1 MWDRSWV
8 PSTAQLLPSMP
19 GAPGVALRPWS
30 PPDLGSPS
38 GSTRAVSFFDYLRKV
53 PDYLA
58 DEWSRYVDL
67 GRDHLEVVLVAM
79 LIATVL
85 GVGLG
90 IATYRRPPAAKA
102 VLTVTSTFLTIPS
115 FALFGLF
122 IPLFGLGYK
131 PAVVAL
137 VMYAL
142 LPIVRNTITG
152 LRGVDP
158 AVSESALGMGLS
170 RTQRLWRIEMPLA
183 WPVIITG
190 LRVSTLLTVG
200 IAAIA
205 AIVNGPG
212 LGGPIFQGLRATGT
226 QRGFNQAF
234 SGTLGVVVLALAL
247 DAAYLLLARLT
258 TSKGL
263 R

>member
-1 MWDRSWV
+1 M
-8 PSTAQLLPSMP
+8 TFL
-19 GAPGVALRPWS
+19 
-30 PPDLGSPS
+30 
-38 GSTRAVSFFDYLRKV
+38 DYLRNV
-53 PDYLA
+53 PAYLGE
-58 DEWSRYVDL
+58 EWPSYVGL
-67 GRDHLEVVLVAM
+67 AREHLQVVAIAMLVAT
-79 LIATVL
+79 AV

-90 IATYRRPPAAKA
+90 VATYRRPPAARA
-102 VLTVTSTFLTIPS
+102 VLTITSAFLTIPS
-115 FALFGLF
+115 FALYGLF
-122 IPLFGLGYK
+122 IPVLGLGSK

-152 LRGVDP
+152 LRSVDP
-158 AVSESALGMGLS
+158 AVTESAVGMGLS
-170 RTQRLWRIEMPLA
+170 RLQRLRRIELPLA
-183 WPVIITG
+183 WPVIVTG
-190 LRVSTLLTVG
+190 IRVSTMLTVG

-226 QRGFNQAF
+226 QRGFNLAF

-247 DAAYLLLARLT
+247 DAAFLLIIRLT
-258 TSKGL
+258 TSRGL

>member
-1 MWDRSWV
+1 MD
-8 PSTAQLLPSMP
+8 
-19 GAPGVALRPWS
+19 
-30 PPDLGSPS
+30 
-38 GSTRAVSFFDYLRKV
+38 FFDYLGDV
-53 PDYLA
+53 PSYLR
-58 DEWSRYVDL
+58 DNWPDLLDLTVDHA
-67 GRDHLEVVLVAM
+67 RVVIVAM
-79 LIATVL
+79 LIATVV

-90 IATYRRPPAAKA
+90 LLTYRTPPAAKA
-102 VLTVTSTFLTIPS
+102 VLTVTATFLTIPS

-122 IPLFGLGYK
+122 IPILGLGYR
-131 PAVVAL
+131 PTVVAL

-152 LRGVDP
+152 LRSVDP
-158 AVSESALGMGLS
+158 AITESALGMGLS
-170 RTQRLWRIEMPLA
+170 RLQRLRRIEVPLA

-190 LRVSTLLTVG
+190 IRVSTLITVG
-200 IAAIA
+200 ITAIA

-234 SGTLGVVVLALAL
+234 GGTLGVVVLALAF
-247 DAAYLLLARLT
+247 DALFLVIARLT

>member
-1 MWDRSWV
+1 MD
-8 PSTAQLLPSMP
+8 
-19 GAPGVALRPWS
+19 
-30 PPDLGSPS
+30 
-38 GSTRAVSFFDYLRKV
+38 FFDYLGKA
-53 PDYLA
+53 PSYLA
-58 DEWSRYVDL
+58 DNWSDL
-67 GRDHLEVVLVAM
+67 LDLTLEHAQVVLVAM
-79 LIATVL
+79 LAATVI

-90 IATYRRPPAAKA
+90 FLTYRRPPAARLA
-102 VLTVTSTFLTIPS
+102 LTVTGTFLTIPS

-122 IPLFGLGYK
+122 IPVLGLGYR
-131 PAVVAL
+131 PTVVAL

-152 LRGVDP
+152 LLSVDP
-158 AVSESALGMGLS
+158 AITESALGMGLS
-170 RTQRLWRIEMPLA
+170 RWQRLRRIELPLA

-190 LRVSTLLTVG
+190 IRVSTLITVG

-234 SGTLGVVVLALAL
+234 SGTLGVVVLALVF
-247 DAAYLLLARLT
+247 DAAFLVIARLT
-258 TSKGL
+258 TSRGL

>member
-1 MWDRSWV
+1 MTFLDYLSGV
-8 PSTAQLLPSMP
+8 PSYLGEEWRDLLALAGEHAQ
-19 GAPGVALRPWS
+19 
-30 PPDLGSPS
+30 
-38 GSTRAVSFFDYLRKV
+38 
-53 PDYLA
+53 
-58 DEWSRYVDL
+58 
-67 GRDHLEVVLVAM
+67 VVLVAM
-79 LIATVL
+79 LVATVL

-90 IATYRRPPAAKA
+90 LLTYRTASAAKV
-102 VLTVTSTFLTIPS
+102 VLTVTGTFLTIPS

-122 IPLFGLGYK
+122 IPLLGLGYR
-131 PAVVAL
+131 PTVVAL

-152 LRGVDP
+152 LRSVDP
-158 AVSESALGMGLS
+158 AITESAVGMGLS
-170 RTQRLWRIEMPLA
+170 RVQRLRRVELPLA

-190 LRVSTLLTVG
+190 IRVSTLLVVG

-226 QRGFNQAF
+226 QRGFDNAF
-234 SGTLGVVVLALAL
+234 GGTLGVVLLALAF
-247 DAAYLLLARLT
+247 DAAFQVLTRLT

>member
-1 MWDRSWV
+1 M
-8 PSTAQLLPSMP
+8 
-19 GAPGVALRPWS
+19 
-30 PPDLGSPS
+30 
-38 GSTRAVSFFDYLRKV
+38 SFFDYLRGV
-53 PDYLA
+53 PSYLA
-58 DEWSRYVDL
+58 DEWPDL
-67 GRDHLEVVLVAM
+67 FALAGEHAQVVLVAM

-90 IATYRRPPAAKA
+90 MLTYHTASAAKV
-102 VLTVTSTFLTIPS
+102 VLTITGTFLTIPS

-122 IPLFGLGYK
+122 IPLLGLGYR
-131 PAVVAL
+131 PTLVAL

-152 LRGVDP
+152 LRSVDP
-158 AVSESALGMGLS
+158 AITESAVGMGLS
-170 RTQRLWRIEMPLA
+170 RVQRLRRIELPLA

-190 LRVSTLLTVG
+190 IRVSTLLVVG

-226 QRGFNQAF
+226 QRGFDNAF
-234 SGTLGVVVLALAL
+234 GGTLGVVLLALAF
-247 DAAYLLLARLT
+247 DAAFQVLTRLT
-258 TSKGL
+258 TSRGL

>member
-1 MWDRSWV
+1 MTFLDYLSGV
-8 PSTAQLLPSMP
+8 PSYLGEEWRDLLALAGEHAQ
-19 GAPGVALRPWS
+19 
-30 PPDLGSPS
+30 
-38 GSTRAVSFFDYLRKV
+38 
-53 PDYLA
+53 
-58 DEWSRYVDL
+58 
-67 GRDHLEVVLVAM
+67 VVLVAM
-79 LIATVL
+79 LVATVL

-90 IATYRRPPAAKA
+90 ILTYRTASAAKV
-102 VLTVTSTFLTIPS
+102 VLTVTGTFLTIPS

-122 IPLFGLGYK
+122 IPLLGLGYR
-131 PAVVAL
+131 PTVVAL

-152 LRGVDP
+152 LRSVDP
-158 AVSESALGMGLS
+158 AITESAVGMGLS
-170 RTQRLWRIEMPLA
+170 RVQRLRRVELPLA

-190 LRVSTLLTVG
+190 IRVSTLLVVG

-226 QRGFNQAF
+226 QRGFDNAF
-234 SGTLGVVVLALAL
+234 GGTLGVVLLALAF
-247 DAAYLLLARLT
+247 DAAFQVLTRLT

>member
-1 MWDRSWV
+1 M
-8 PSTAQLLPSMP
+8 
-19 GAPGVALRPWS
+19 
-30 PPDLGSPS
+30 
-38 GSTRAVSFFDYLRKV
+38 SFFDYLRDV
-53 PDYLA
+53 PSYLA
-58 DEWSRYVDL
+58 DNWRELLDL
-67 GRDHLEVVLVAM
+67 TIEHAQVVLVAM
-79 LIATVL
+79 LVATVI

-90 IATYRRPPAAKA
+90 FLTYRRPPAARA
-102 VLTVTSTFLTIPS
+102 VLTVTGTFLTIPS

-122 IPLFGLGYK
+122 IPLLGLGYR
-131 PAVVAL
+131 PTVVAL

-152 LRGVDP
+152 LRSVDP
-158 AVSESALGMGLS
+158 AITESALGMGLS
-170 RTQRLWRIEMPLA
+170 RWKRMLRVELPLA

-190 LRVSTLLTVG
+190 VRVSTLITVG

-212 LGGPIFQGLRATGT
+212 LGAPIFQGLRATGT
-226 QRGFNQAF
+226 QRGFNLAF
-234 SGTLGVVVLALAL
+234 GGTLGVVILALL
-247 DAAYLLLARLT
+247 FDAAFLVIARLT

>member
-1 MWDRSWV
+1 M
-8 PSTAQLLPSMP
+8 T
-19 GAPGVALRPWS
+19 
-30 PPDLGSPS
+30 
-38 GSTRAVSFFDYLRKV
+38 FIDYLRGV
-53 PDYLA
+53 PSYLGE
-58 DEWSRYVDL
+58 EWRDL
-67 GRDHLEVVLVAM
+67 LALAGEHAQVVLVAM
-79 LIATVL
+79 LVATVL

-90 IATYRRPPAAKA
+90 VLTYRTASAAKV
-102 VLTVTSTFLTIPS
+102 VLTVTGTFLTIPS

-122 IPLFGLGYK
+122 IPLLGLGYR
-131 PAVVAL
+131 PTVVAL

-152 LRGVDP
+152 LRSVDP
-158 AVSESALGMGLS
+158 AITESAVGMGLS
-170 RTQRLWRIEMPLA
+170 RVQRLRRVELPLA

-190 LRVSTLLTVG
+190 IRVSTLLVVG

-226 QRGFNQAF
+226 QRGFDNAF
-234 SGTLGVVVLALAL
+234 GGTLGVVLLALAF
-247 DAAYLLLARLT
+247 DAAFQVLTRLT

>member
-1 MWDRSWV
+1 LV
-8 PSTAQLLPSMP
+8 P
-19 GAPGVALRPWS
+19 
-30 PPDLGSPS
+30 
-38 GSTRAVSFFDYLRKV
+38 AVSFLDYLRNV
-53 PDYLA
+53 PPYLGE
-58 DEWSRYVDL
+58 EWRDL
-67 GRDHLEVVLVAM
+67 LDLALEHARVVITAMVAAT
-79 LIATVL
+79 LI

-90 IATYRRPPAAKA
+90 LLTYRRPPAAKVA
-102 VLTVTSTFLTIPS
+102 LTITSTFLTIPS
-115 FALFGLF
+115 FALFGLL
-122 IPLFGLGYK
+122 IPLFGLGFR

-152 LRGVDP
+152 LRAVDP
-158 AVSESALGMGLS
+158 AVTESAVGMGLS
-170 RTQRLWRIEMPLA
+170 RRQRLRRIELPLA
-183 WPVIITG
+183 WPVIVTG
-190 LRVSTLLTVG
+190 IRVSTLLTIG

-234 SGTLGVVVLALAL
+234 GGTLGVVLLALAF
-247 DAAYLLLARLT
+247 DAAFLAITRLT
-258 TSKGL
+258 TSRGL

>member
-1 MWDRSWV
+1 MD
-8 PSTAQLLPSMP
+8 
-19 GAPGVALRPWS
+19 
-30 PPDLGSPS
+30 
-38 GSTRAVSFFDYLRKV
+38 FFDYLRKV
-53 PDYLA
+53 PSYLSDNWA
-58 DEWSRYVDL
+58 DLLDL
-67 GRDHLEVVLVAM
+67 TLEHAQVVLVAM
-79 LIATVL
+79 LVATVI

-90 IATYRRPPAAKA
+90 FLTYRTPSAARLA
-102 VLTVTSTFLTIPS
+102 LTITGTFLTIPS

-122 IPLFGLGYK
+122 IPILGLGYK
-131 PAVVAL
+131 PTVVAL

-158 AVSESALGMGLS
+158 AVTESALGMGLS
-170 RTQRLWRIEMPLA
+170 RWQQLRRIELPLA

-190 LRVSTLLTVG
+190 IRVSTLITVG

-234 SGTLGVVVLALAL
+234 SGTLGVVVLALAF
-247 DAAYLLLARLT
+247 DAAFLVIARLT
-258 TSKGL
+258 TSRGL